1 MYILMLN
8 THFHLF
14 SNVAENITLKQFPE
28 IILKFVSEFTYSC
41 LIQIFTSFIVPEKN
55 ITLNQF

>member
-1 MYILMLN
+1 MFN

-28 IILKFVSEFTYSC
+28 IILKLVSEFTYSC
-41 LIQIFTSFIVPEKN
+41 LIQIFTSFIVPEKK